1 MIRLNVFIQVN
12 ESNRNAV
19 LETAKELVAQSLND
33 KGCIAYDIF
42 ESATRKDV
50 LMICE
55 TWKDAESLD
64 AHEKAAHFITLVP
77 KLQELG
83 KMKLEKFPTKTN
95 QGLFI
100 QTLICFYPPRKVMQE
115 TLFHQCNHCL
125 KK

>member
-64 AHEKAAHFITLVP
+64 AHEKARSEERRV
-77 KLQELG
+77 G
-83 KMKLEKFPTKTN
+83 KECTSWCRSRWSP
-95 QGLFI
+95 
-100 QTLICFYPPRKVMQE
+100 Y
-115 TLFHQCNHCL
+115 H
-125 KK
+125 